1 MSSDKGERGAELCGY
16 CGTVFQAQK
25 RDTAWPPDILGPG
38 GSSMAGAEGVRVVE
52 VRLRG
57 KIAEDA
63 GFLF

>member
-1 MSSDKGERGAELCGY
+1 MREGLSFVD
-16 CGTVFQAQK
+16 TVEQCSRHRKQ
-25 RDTAWPPDILGPG
+25 TLLGPPDILGPG
-38 GSSMAGAEGVRVVE
+38 ESSMVGAEGVRVVE